1 MFDKSELE
9 TIDAALTFYWNHLN
23 EDYEKDK
30 AKGRHRTGWQLK
42 TMQKIDN
49 LTSKIYLLENNI

>member
-9 TIDAALTFYWNHLN
+9 TIDTALTFYWNHLN

-30 AKGRHRTGWQLK
+30 AKGRHKIGWQLK
-42 TMQKIDN
+42 TMQKIEA
-49 LTSKIYLLENNI
+49 LQSKIYLLENSM